1 MTRASPVRVVALG
14 DSISCGEGVGVRVP
28 LAATWPALL
37 TARLPGAELT
47 PLARPGAKTRDLVL
61 EQLTP
66 AIGARPQL
74 ATLLVGLNDVL
85 RSSSCEVEDDLEQ
98 VVSGL
103 RSVGAVV
110 LAVRLHDPL
119 AQLRLPAPLCR
130 ALRRRVAVV
139 NEALDRVAARHD
151 APLLDLADVPG
162 LRHREAW
169 AADRLHPGPAG
180 HRAIAAAAGAVLGL
194 GPSTPGLPDAGPGR
208 LDEMAWV
215 VRHGLPYAAVH
226 GRRMLPGVLSLR

>member
-1 MTRASPVRVVALG
+1 MTRTSPVRVVALG

-37 TARLPGAELT
+37 TAGLPGAELT
-47 PLARPGAKTRDLVL
+47 ALARPGAKARDLVL

-66 AIGARPQL
+66 AIEARPQL
-74 ATLLVGLNDVL
+74 VTLLVGLNDVL
-85 RSSSCEVEDDLEQ
+85 RSSSCDIEDDLEQ
-98 VVSGL
+98 VVSTL

-110 LAVRLHDPL
+110 LAVRLHDPV

-130 ALRRRVAVV
+130 ALRRRVATV
-139 NEALDRVAARHD
+139 NEAVDRVTARNG
-151 APLLDLADVPG
+151 AQLLDLADVPG

-180 HRAIAAAAGAVLGL
+180 HRAIAAAAAAVLGL
-194 GPSTPGLPDAGPGR
+194 EPGAPDRPDATPGLF
-208 LDEMAWV
+208 DEMAWV